1 MAKPLDITGDR
12 YGMLVAQRLDSSSEP
27 GRRKWVCLCD
37 CGETARV
44 ALGNLRSGHTTS
56 CGCWKREASTKSNL
70 QHGGASGGRVS
81 PEMES
86 YYKAKSRCLRPTDR
100 KYPEYGGRGITMHPD
115 WVASPTAFLE
125 HMGPRPQGTSID
137 RIDNDRGYEPGN
149 CRWAT
154 PKQQSQNRRPRR
166 WQKRPAPVQPA
177 QS

>member
-1 MAKPLDITGDR
+1 
-12 YGMLVAQRLDSSSEP
+12 
-27 GRRKWVCLCD
+27 
-37 CGETARV
+37 
-44 ALGNLRSGHTTS
+44 
-56 CGCWKREASTKSNL
+56 
-70 QHGGASGGRVS
+70 
-81 PEMES
+81 MES